1 MNLGHVNLG
10 QRAAFPVERPRP
22 LRIVSALLVI
32 TGLLAAACTAAPTP
46 SVSAPTLAPAAATA
60 ATATPAPAAAAGLKF
75 PGDRVSGETGTERTD
90 VRVPILGAVPNA
102 PPRAPAPAATGPTPP
117 PPVPPPAKIVQLY
130 AHVDTVTAG
139 PGESKYFVDSSLSC
153 VKTSVFS
160 RGMRIVWRM
169 EIVDATTGKVLQGAD
184 VQRALLKLPNGE
196 EATFRYGRHGPL
208 SESPWYL
215 TATWDIPMTYPLGT
229 LDYGIEITT
238 VAGKSLSLKD
248 PLAMSLPARG
258 MDTRVQIVN

>member
-1 MNLGHVNLG
+1 MDLG
-10 QRAAFPVERPRP
+10 QQAAFPVERPRP

-46 SVSAPTLAPAAATA
+46 SVSAPTAASAAATA
-60 ATATPAPAAAAGLKF
+60 APATPAPTAAPAAAAGLKF
-75 PGDRVSGETGTERTD
+75 PGDRVRGETGTERTD

-102 PPRAPAPAATGPTPP
+102 PPRVPAPAATGPTPP
-117 PPVPPPAKIVQLY
+117 PPVPPPAKLVPLY

-139 PGESKYFVDSSLSC
+139 PGESKYNVDSSLSC
-153 VKTSVFS
+153 VKASVFS

-169 EIVDATTGKVLQGAD
+169 EIVDATAGKVLQGAD

-196 EATFRYGRHGPL
+196 EATFRYGRHGAL
-208 SESPWYL
+208 LESPWYW

-248 PLAMSLPARG
+248 PLAMSLPDRG